1 MYQQK
6 QKKIVHFIA
15 FYKKGNT
22 T

>member
-6 QKKIVHFIA
+6 QKNIVHFIA

>member
-15 FYKKGNT
+15 FYKKGNIT
-22 T
+22 